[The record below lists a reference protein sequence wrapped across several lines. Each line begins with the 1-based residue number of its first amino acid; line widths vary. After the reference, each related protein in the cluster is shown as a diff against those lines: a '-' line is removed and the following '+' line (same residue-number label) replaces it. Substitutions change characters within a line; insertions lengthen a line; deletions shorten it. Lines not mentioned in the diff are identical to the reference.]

1 MIISYRPTEGS
12 SGHLVGK
19 VPVIMPRWT
28 YHHPCKV
35 DLSPVP
41 EIA

>member
-1 MIISYRPTEGS
+1 MVNSYRPKEGS

-35 DLSPVP
+35 DLSPVTV
-41 EIA
+41 IA